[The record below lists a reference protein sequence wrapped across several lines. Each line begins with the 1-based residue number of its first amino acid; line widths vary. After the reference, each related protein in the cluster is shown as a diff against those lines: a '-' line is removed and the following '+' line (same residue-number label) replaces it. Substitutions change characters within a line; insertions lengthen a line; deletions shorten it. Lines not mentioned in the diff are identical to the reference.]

1 MRRLTP
7 WIAVWGLTLAL
18 TAVST
23 DQSLRRYRD
32 FQSGWPWDLAYN
44 NQWLWSMI
52 YGDQKLT
59 VRPINS
65 WGDEGPSIWSR
76 THLDPIRL
84 AVAPFYPLRPG
95 PEALIIA
102 QNVILWWVLPAAF
115 GLLLAESRSVP
126 LALSGTALVPM
137 TPLLWP
143 MLWND
148 FREMELALPFVL
160 WAIQGFRSRHRG
172 LSAIG
177 IVGMLA
183 SREEF
188 GIMLATFALLPPR
201 DEEDIG
207 TTYAWART
215 AVYLGVG
222 WFLFGFLGF
231 QHVMVAHDAPDRYL
245 AQFGGEKPGLV
256 EIGEVA
262 LDLLIFGLGPWA
274 ILAGLAPRASM
285 LALPWLWGI
294 TQGRLSIAL
303 LGDWRWGAVRYA
315 SPMVALVLAA
325 GLIGYARLGTRL
337 LGDRRGRWVLAGLW
351 LAAAMGFW
359 GANRE
364 IAGRMD
370 RITWPIA
377 QQEAAEIRRWIDRV
391 GPDEGVIACYE
402 VSAPLSSRRR
412 IYSNRLSTSSP
423 RGYPDH
429 LRPEIRWT
437 FLRKHDLLPKILTD
451 QGFRLVF
458 EGDFLAIYRRDDVG
472 PRP

>member
-1 MRRLTP
+1 
-7 WIAVWGLTLAL
+7 
-18 TAVST
+18 
-23 DQSLRRYRD
+23 
-32 FQSGWPWDLAYN
+32 
-44 NQWLWSMI
+44 MI

-59 VRPINS
+59 VRPINA

-95 PEALIIA
+95 PETLIIA

-115 GLLLAESRSVP
+115 GLLLAESKSVA

-160 WAIQGFRSRHRG
+160 WAIHGFRVRHRG

-188 GIMLATFALLPPR
+188 GVMLATFALLPPR

-215 AVYLGVG
+215 AVYLGAG

-231 QHVMVAHDAPDRYL
+231 QHLMVSHDAPDLYL
-245 AQFGGEKPGLV
+245 DHFGGEKPGLV
-256 EIGEVA
+256 ATGEAA

-274 ILAGLAPRASM
+274 ILAGLAPRASL

-294 TQGRLSIAL
+294 ANGRWAL
-303 LGDWRWGAVRYA
+303 AFLGGWRWGSVRYA

-337 LGDRRGRWVLAGLW
+337 LRDRRGGWVLASLW

-359 GANRE
+359 GANRD

-370 RITWPIA
+370 RIPWPISRE
-377 QQEAAEIRRWIDRV
+377 EAAEIRPWIDRV

-412 IYSNRLSTSSP
+412 IYSNRLALNSP
-423 RGYPDH
+423 PGYPDK
-429 LRPEIRWT
+429 LGPDIRWA
-437 FLRKHDLLPKILTD
+437 FLRKHDLFPKILTD
-451 QGFRLVF
+451 QGFRLVY
-458 EGDFLAIYRRDDVG
+458 GGRFLSIYRRDDVG